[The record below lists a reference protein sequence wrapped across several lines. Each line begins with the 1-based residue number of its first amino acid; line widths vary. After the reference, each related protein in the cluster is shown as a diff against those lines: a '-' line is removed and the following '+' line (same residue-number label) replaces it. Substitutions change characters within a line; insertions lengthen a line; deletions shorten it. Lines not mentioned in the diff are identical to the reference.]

1 MMRDTKA
8 LVHEFDNKFIHSGL
22 SAALGHELEAEWLGP
37 NGVSILSGSI
47 RQNT

>member
-22 SAALGHELEAEWLGP
+22 SAALGHEPFGIELMAERLGP
-37 NGVSILSGSI
+37 NVVSF
-47 RQNT
+47 